1 MQILTI
7 IELFV
12 NPRNIVYLHFLNSI
26 LFAYNKKVRRLFSLF
41 FFEIIFERL
50 IFKIINFIE
59 SRTINQEFSIPTTII
74 RRKNYERFFFTFFL
88 PHSSKQLA
96 ILTPARTNNRW
107 LTAARDFLQRCFA
120 ITIIIKKEGV
130 SSGGGEGTDEIIN
143 KDNSRKR
150 ERRREQWGR
159 EGRNS
164 FRLC

>member
-41 FFEIIFERL
+41 FFFEIIFEKL

-59 SRTINQEFSIPTTII
+59 SSMTKSRTINQEFSIPTTII

-130 SSGGGEGTDEIIN
+130 SSGGGRDRWDN
-143 KDNSRKR
+143 K
-150 ERRREQWGR
+150 QG
-159 EGRNS
+159 
-164 FRLC
+164 

>member
-74 RRKNYERFFFTFFL
+74 RRKNYERFFFYFF
-88 PHSSKQLA
+88 SSSLEQTTRYSNARANKQQM
-96 ILTPARTNNRW
+96 IDRRQRFPTKMFRNYNNN
-107 LTAARDFLQRCFA
+107 
-120 ITIIIKKEGV
+120 KK
-130 SSGGGEGTDEIIN
+130 
-143 KDNSRKR
+143 
-150 ERRREQWGR
+150 RR
-159 EGRNS
+159 S
-164 FRLC
+164 K